1 MWCSEHSHE
10 FGMSGRVTVV
20 RHSYLAVRASCS
32 RCEFDDLHIL
42 HQIGK
47 LIKEGCPTRLGLEH
61 S

>member
-1 MWCSEHSHE
+1 MWRESGCPMWCSEHSHE
-10 FGMSGRVTVV
+10 IGMSG
-20 RHSYLAVRASCS
+20 